1 MNTLLIYFAFP
12 IAVIIISIVLQ
23 KLLNSPITVAS
34 LVFAIFLVITF
45 AFFDET
51 FLIATFVYTLLAYI
65 TAFIVNII
73 ENSNENNIND
83 SCIRGEDMTQTS
95 INTIGLN
102 TNSNYRSGYN
112 RYRRF
117 KNIK

>member
-23 KLLNSPITVAS
+23 RLLNSLITVAS
-34 LVFAIFLVITF
+34 LIFAIFLVITF

-65 TAFIVNII
+65 TAFIVSVI
-73 ENSNENNIND
+73 ESSNDNNSS
-83 SCIRGEDMTQTS
+83 SCVRGEDTISHNTTNTMG
-95 INTIGLN
+95 INTN
-102 TNSNYRSGYN
+102 NNYRSIYN

-117 KNIK
+117 